1 MSSKQETI
9 SHYPSWETPAHD
21 LDFACAAMVIRIRNS
36 LQSGCVFEYEVGH
49 GMSPF
54 QTRLVD
60 LLQKMP
66 MRQGTVM
73 ELAYRLKSNAAA
85 VSSSS
90 RALEKLGKVRLWRH
104 GDDQWAVLCV
114 ALSRKPAEISLIS
127 KP

>member
-1 MSSKQETI
+1 MSSKPETI
-9 SHYPSWETPAHD
+9 SHRLSWETPEHD

-36 LQSGCVFEYEVGH
+36 LNSGSVIKYEVGH

-73 ELAYRLKSNAAA
+73 ELAYRLRSNAA
-85 VSSSS
+85 VVRSSS

-114 ALSRKPAEISLIS
+114 ALSRKPSENLLMS
-127 KP
+127 KS